1 MALPP
6 FLIALALVQA
16 APQDEEVQ
24 TTGEAVSDAA
34 QAAAQQAAAPPVAIS
49 PPPPPPPPPSSLP
62 LGDPTQAPVE
72 QGPTY
77 PPQSYGPPSSGDRRI
92 QLLTYDPD
100 QIVTLAV
107 SPGFA
112 SVVELNEDERVENV
126 VVGNSA
132 GWQVTAN
139 RRGDR
144 IIVKPLGGA
153 GPSNLIVLTGSRRYV
168 FVLDPFGE
176 SSFIMRFRYPA
187 AVQPAAVV
195 ASTAGSA
202 PLSYR
207 FRGNKG
213 LYPLAMSDDGR
224 RTTIRWGEQ
233 NVLPAIFAMNG
244 RQEQL
249 VNGRMVGGDYVIE
262 GAAAR
267 YKFRYG
273 KAEATAIRQTRTRRR

>member
-1 MALPP
+1 MAV
-6 FLIALALVQA
+6 LAVLVAVGLLQA
-16 APQDEEVQ
+16 ATQEEVAQ
-24 TTGEAVSDAA
+24 TNGASAEAVQEDDQQVSAVPVKAPPLVVPDPVSVPVEE
-34 QAAAQQAAAPPVAIS
+34 AAA
-49 PPPPPPPPPSSLP
+49 
-62 LGDPTQAPVE
+62 
-72 QGPTY
+72 Y
-77 PPQSYGPPSSGDRRI
+77 PPQAYAPQSSGDRRI

-112 SVVELNEDERVENV
+112 SVVELGEDERVENV

-132 GWQVTAN
+132 AGQVTAN

-144 IIVKPLGGA
+144 VIVKPLGNA

-176 SSFIMRFRYPA
+176 TSFIMRFRYPQ
-187 AVQPAAVV
+187 AVQAAAATATA
-195 ASTAGSA
+195 ASGA
-202 PLSYR
+202 PLGYR

-213 LYPLAMSDDGR
+213 LFPLAMSDDGR

-233 NVLPAIFAMNG
+233 NVLPAIFSMNDG
-244 RQEQL
+244 RNEQL
-249 VNGRMVGGDYVIE
+249 VNGRMVGNDYVIE
-262 GAAAR
+262 GAAPR

-273 KAEATAIRQTRTRRR
+273 TAEATAIRQTPKRRR

>member
-1 MALPP
+1 MVLLPLLVA
-6 FLIALALVQA
+6 FALVQDTGQGQSDA
-16 APQDEEVQ
+16 A
-24 TTGEAVSDAA
+24 AAAAA
-34 QAAAQQAAAPPVAIS
+34 QAAQADAQEADEPQPLIATPPAPVQQEAQPA
-49 PPPPPPPPPSSLP
+49 
-62 LGDPTQAPVE
+62 QAPDE
-72 QGPTY
+72 EAPAY
-77 PPQSYGPPSSGDRRI
+77 PPQAYVQQSSGDRRI
-92 QLLTYDPD
+92 QLLSYEPD

-112 SVVELNEDERVENV
+112 SVIELGQDERVENV

-132 GWQVTAN
+132 SWQVTAN

-176 SSFIMRFRYPA
+176 TSFIMRFRYPQPA
-187 AVQPAAVV
+187 PPAAV
-195 ASTAGSA
+195 ATAAGGA
-202 PLSYR
+202 PLGYR

-233 NVLPAIFAMNG
+233 NVLPAIFAMSG

-249 VNGRMVGGDYVIE
+249 VNGRMVGNDYVIE
-262 GAAAR
+262 GAAPR

-273 KAEATAIRQTRTRRR
+273 KAEATAIRQTPKQRR

>member
-1 MALPP
+1 MFLLPLLVA
-6 FLIALALVQA
+6 FALVQDA
-16 APQDEEVQ
+16 GQGQV
-24 TTGEAVSDAA
+24 DAA
-34 QAAAQQAAAPPVAIS
+34 AAAAAAQEVQADALQAAEQEMSSTSPQPPPQPVPEPAPVAVQES
-49 PPPPPPPPPSSLP
+49 PAYPS
-62 LGDPTQAPVE
+62 Q
-72 QGPTY
+72 TY
-77 PPQSYGPPSSGDRRI
+77 VPQSSGDRRI
-92 QLLTYDPD
+92 QLLSYDPD

-112 SVVELNEDERVENV
+112 SVIELSEDERVENI

-144 IIVKPLGGA
+144 VIVKPLGGA

-176 SSFIMRFRYPA
+176 SSFIMRFRYPQLATA
-187 AVQPAAVV
+187 AATVATAA
-195 ASTAGSA
+195 GGA
-202 PLSYR
+202 PLGYR

-249 VNGRMVGGDYVIE
+249 VNGRMVGNDYVIE
-262 GAAAR
+262 GAAPR

-273 KAEATAIRQTRTRRR
+273 KAEATAIRQTATRRR

>member
-1 MALPP
+1 MAVL
-6 FLIALALVQA
+6 AALV
-16 APQDEEVQ
+16 
-24 TTGEAVSDAA
+24 AVGLL
-34 QAAAQQAAAPPVAIS
+34 QAAAQEEVVQTNGA
-49 PPPPPPPPPSSLP
+49 
-62 LGDPTQAPVE
+62 PTQTVQADDQEVSADPAQAPSKPVLPDPAPAPVE
-72 QGPTY
+72 ETPAY
-77 PPQSYGPPSSGDRRI
+77 PPQAYVPQSAGDRRI

-112 SVVELNEDERVENV
+112 SVVELGEDERVENV

-132 GWQVTAN
+132 AWQVTAN

-144 IIVKPLGGA
+144 VIVKPLGNA

-176 SSFIMRFRYPA
+176 TSFIMRFRYPQPVQA
-187 AVQPAAVV
+187 AAATATA
-195 ASTAGSA
+195 ASGA
-202 PLSYR
+202 PLAYR

-213 LYPLAMSDDGR
+213 LFPLAMSDDGR

-233 NVLPAIFAMNG
+233 NVLPAIFSMNDG
-244 RQEQL
+244 RNEQL
-249 VNGRMVGGDYVIE
+249 VNGRMVGNDYVIQ
-262 GAAAR
+262 GAAPR

-273 KAEATAIRQTRTRRR
+273 KAEATAIRQTPKRRR

>member
-1 MALPP
+1 MAV
-6 FLIALALVQA
+6 LILLVAVALVQA
-16 APQDEEVQ
+16 APQDEGVEA
-24 TTGEAVSDAA
+24 TTTEAVTAA
-34 QAAAQQAAAPPVAIS
+34 EAADQFSKAAPVAV
-49 PPPPPPPPPSSLP
+49 PPPPAVI
-62 LGDPTQAPVE
+62 DPVPVPVE
-72 QGPTY
+72 EAPAY
-77 PPQSYGPPSSGDRRI
+77 PPQAYVQQSSGDRRI
-92 QLLTYDPD
+92 QLLTYEPD

-112 SVVELNEDERVENV
+112 SVVELGEDERVENL

-144 IIVKPLGGA
+144 IIVKPLGNA

-176 SSFIMRFRYPA
+176 TSFIMRFRYPQAVQAA
-187 AVQPAAVV
+187 AVAA
-195 ASTAGSA
+195 AGA
-202 PLSYR
+202 VPLGYR

-213 LYPLAMSDDGR
+213 LFPLAMSDDGR

-233 NVLPAIFAMNG
+233 NVLPAIFAMNDG
-244 RQEQL
+244 RHEQL
-249 VNGRMVGGDYVIE
+249 VNGRMVGNDYVIE
-262 GAAAR
+262 GAAPR

-273 KAEATAIRQTRTRRR
+273 KAEATAIRQTPKQRR

>member
-1 MALPP
+1 M
-6 FLIALALVQA
+6 
-16 APQDEEVQ
+16 
-24 TTGEAVSDAA
+24 
-34 QAAAQQAAAPPVAIS
+34 
-49 PPPPPPPPPSSLP
+49 
-62 LGDPTQAPVE
+62 
-72 QGPTY
+72 
-77 PPQSYGPPSSGDRRI
+77 GDRRI

-100 QIVTLAV
+100 QIVTLSV

-112 SVVELNEDERVENV
+112 SVVELGEDERVENV

-144 IIVKPLGGA
+144 IIVKPLGSA

-176 SSFIMRFRYPA
+176 TSFIMRFRYPQAVQAA
-187 AVQPAAVV
+187 AVAATA
-195 ASTAGSA
+195 ASAA
-202 PLSYR
+202 PLGYR

-213 LYPLAMSDDGR
+213 LFPLAMSDDGR

-233 NVLPAIFAMNG
+233 NVLPAIFAMDDG
-244 RQEQL
+244 RNEQL
-249 VNGRMVGGDYVIE
+249 VNGRMVGNDYVIE

-273 KAEATAIRQTRTRRR
+273 KAEATAIRQTPKRRR

>member
-1 MALPP
+1 MVLLPLLVA
-6 FLIALALVQA
+6 FALVQ
-16 APQDEEVQ
+16 DSGL
-24 TTGEAVSDAA
+24 GEADAA
-34 QAAAQQAAAPPVAIS
+34 VAAAAREAQANAQEVDESQSSIATPPAPAQQVPQPA
-49 PPPPPPPPPSSLP
+49 
-62 LGDPTQAPVE
+62 QAPIE
-72 QGPTY
+72 EAPAY
-77 PPQSYGPPSSGDRRI
+77 PPQAYVQQSSGDRRI
-92 QLLTYDPD
+92 QLLTYEPD

-112 SVVELNEDERVENV
+112 SVIELNEDERVENV

-176 SSFIMRFRYPA
+176 TSFIMRFRYPQLVQAAA
-187 AVQPAAVV
+187 AVATAA
-195 ASTAGSA
+195 GGA
-202 PLSYR
+202 PLGYR

-233 NVLPAIFAMNG
+233 NVLPAIFAMSG

-249 VNGRMVGGDYVIE
+249 VNGRMVGNDYVIE
-262 GAAAR
+262 GAAPR

-273 KAEATAIRQTRTRRR
+273 KAEATAIRQTPKRRR